1 MKKISLLVLPV
12 LLVSLLTAC
21 GSTSPSTQPAVPPAQ
36 PAVATAV
43 LPPTAAQPAAPATAA
58 QPAATAAPAT
68 AAQPAAKLDGAALL
82 QDRCA
87 DCHSPDIVKRRP
99 QSKDQWDQT
108 VTNMIDRGAQ
118 LNDAE
123 KQALVDYLAQTYGK

>member
-1 MKKISLLVLPV
+1 MKKIGLLFLLVF
-12 LLVSLLTAC
+12 LLSAC
-21 GSTSPSTQPAVPPAQ
+21 GSTSPTTQPAVQPAQ
-36 PAVATAV
+36 PAVATAA
-43 LPPTAAQPAAPATAA
+43 LPPTAAQPAAPATEA
-58 QPAATAAPAT
+58 QPAAATADPAT

-87 DCHSPDIVKRRP
+87 DCHSPDIVQRRP
-99 QSKDQWDQT
+99 QSKDQWDRT
-108 VTNMIDRGAQ
+108 VSNMIDRGAQ